1 MNIIL
6 FYLIC
11 MAIGLAV
18 DWALYER
25 FTLYVES
32 LKRIEPRRKYRDILF
47 PRIFVTVIGLSLI
60 AIDPYVS
67 EGSGVFLF
75 LGVALF
81 LCSITYLLIMAY
93 RPMRDDRA

>member
-75 LGVALF
+75 LG
-81 LCSITYLLIMAY
+81 
-93 RPMRDDRA
+93 